1 MSEKLMLV
9 GNPNVGKTTIFNAL
23 TNSFEH
29 TGNWHGV
36 TVDKKE
42 KQIEHLGKE
51 YEIVDLPGLYSL
63 SSFSF
68 EEQVS
73 IDYVVQNFGTV
84 IDILDANVI
93 ERNLYLT
100 LGLLEM
106 NISPVIFVNFAREVK
121 EKGTLFDYKKL
132 SQILGLCVEV
142 SGDKIGKETLE
153 KLIKNSPKKAS
164 PLPYLSKLPLDEIKE
179 ILTKD
184 QLEKFKEKEN
194 FLCIKILEQD
204 ESVLAKIN
212 LSDLQKKKIKNIFEK
227 DDYLTKI
234 SAFRFEYISKIMKEI
249 TIKKGES
256 VYGKHKIDK
265 IILNKFLCFPIF
277 LLILFG
283 IFFLTFSSVGAFLSQ
298 GLKEIFNLIA
308 IPIKQFLISIN
319 SPIWVVSLFSTAIIS
334 GVGGLLSFIPQI
346 VLLFLFLSLLEDSGY
361 MSRLAFSFEEIFY
374 KFGLSGKSIFT
385 ILMSLGCSTTAVM
398 TARNIEDKN
407 TKLKTAMLTPYMSCS
422 AKLPIYA
429 VIGGAFFGKGNILV
443 IISMYLLGLVVAIIV
458 SSILNRGKLKSGE
471 RSFILEFPPYRL
483 PNFKRVNSVI
493 YQNCK
498 LFVVKVSTILLS
510 FSVIVWILQNF
521 SFNFTYV
528 PTSSYAV
535 SMLETVGKWL
545 CFIFAPIGLGNYGIV
560 VSLLVGVMAKE
571 MVVATMSIIN
581 KVPDTNN
588 FDEQLGSSFLSNSFV
603 ITFSPV
609 TAIVMMVFSLLYL
622 PCVSTMAVLRQE
634 IGLKWTFFA
643 CVLQFSIAYG
653 LCFIIYNFATG
664 TAIAKFLI
672 GFFVL
677 LTTFLLLI
685 FSKKLSGKNSFCP
698 FSCKR
703 CKKCFAVNN

>member
-9 GNPNVGKTTIFNAL
+9 GNPNVGKTTLFNCL
-23 TNSFEH
+23 SNSFEH

-42 KQIEHLGKE
+42 KQIECLGKKFDL
-51 YEIVDLPGLYSL
+51 VDLPGLYSL

-73 IDYVVQNFGTV
+73 IDYIQKNSGIV
-84 IDILDANVI
+84 IDVVDGNVLQ
-93 ERNLYLT
+93 RNLYLT

-106 NISPVIFVNFAREVK
+106 NISPVIFVNFAKEIK
-121 EKGTLFDYKKL
+121 EKGTIYDYKKL
-132 SQILGLCVEV
+132 SQILGVCVI
-142 SGDKIGKETLE
+142 SIDKKIEKNLLE
-153 KLIKNSPKKAS
+153 KLTKKFENFS
-164 PLPYLSKLPLDEIKE
+164 TPLPYLCKLPLDEIKE
-179 ILTKD
+179 ILTKE
-184 QLEKFKEKEN
+184 QMQIFYGKEN

-204 ESVLAKIN
+204 ESVFEKIN
-212 LSDLQKKKIKNIFEK
+212 LTEIQKKRVNRIIEKEDFLSKIAS
-227 DDYLTKI
+227 L
-234 SAFRFEYISKIMKEI
+234 RFEYISQIMKEI
-249 TIKKGES
+249 TVKKGES

-283 IFFLTFSSVGAFLSQ
+283 IFFITFSSVGSFLSQ
-298 GLKEIFNLIA
+298 GLKELFDLVA
-308 IPIKQFLISIN
+308 IPTKQFLISIN
-319 SPIWVVSLFSTAIIS
+319 SPIWVVGLFSTAIIS

-429 VIGGAFFGKGNILV
+429 VIGGSFFGKGNILV
-443 IISMYLLGLVVAIIV
+443 IISMYVLGLIVALIV
-458 SSILNRGKLKSGE
+458 SNILNRGKLRSGE
-471 RSFILEFPPYRL
+471 RSFILEFPQYRL
-483 PNFKRVNSVI
+483 PNFRRVFSVI
-493 YQNCK
+493 WQNCK
-498 LFVVKVSTILLS
+498 TFVVKVSTILLS

-521 SFNFTYV
+521 SFSFIYV
-528 PTSSYAV
+528 PTSTYAV

-545 CFIFAPIGLGNYGIV
+545 CFIFVPIGLGNYGIV

-571 MVVATMSIIN
+571 MVVATMAIIN
-581 KVPDTNN
+581 KVPNSNN
-588 FDEQLGSSFLSNSFV
+588 FDEQLGSSFLSSGFV

-634 IGLKWTFFA
+634 IGLKWTLFA
-643 CVLQFSIAYG
+643 CTLQFSIAYG
-653 LCFIIYNFATG
+653 ICFLIYNFATG
-664 TAIAKFLI
+664 SAVFKFLI
-672 GFFVL
+672 GFLVL
-677 LTTFLLLI
+677 LGTFLLLI
-685 FSKKLSGKNSFCP
+685 FSKKTCEKCSTCNFN
-698 FSCKR
+698 
-703 CKKCFAVNN
+703 CKKCFLLNN

>member
-1 MSEKLMLV
+1 MLV
-9 GNPNVGKTTIFNAL
+9 GNPNVGKTTLFNSL

-42 KQIEHLGKE
+42 KQIENFGKK
-51 YEIVDLPGLYSL
+51 YDLVDLPGLYSL

-73 IDYVVQNFGTV
+73 IDYILKNSGIV
-84 IDILDANVI
+84 IDILDGNVLN
-93 ERNLYLT
+93 RNLYLT
-100 LGLLEM
+100 LGLIEM
-106 NISPVIFVNFAREVK
+106 NISPVIFVNFAKEIK
-121 EKGTLFDYKKL
+121 EKGTFYDYKKL
-132 SQILGLCVEV
+132 SQILGLSVIAQE
-142 SGDKIGKETLE
+142 DKINKNTLE
-153 KLIKNSPKKAS
+153 KITEKNEKKINT
-164 PLPYLSKLPLDEIKE
+164 LPYLSKLPISEIKE
-179 ILTKD
+179 ILTKE
-184 QLEKFKEKEN
+184 QLEKFSGKEN
-194 FLCIKILEQD
+194 FICIKILEQD
-204 ESVLAKIN
+204 
-212 LSDLQKKKIKNIFEK
+212 DTIFEK
-227 DDYLTKI
+227 LSLTEIQKKRISRILEKEDYLTRI
-234 SAFRFEYISKIMKEI
+234 STLRFEYIAQLMKEI
-249 TIKKGES
+249 TVKKGES

-277 LLILFG
+277 LLILFC
-283 IFFLTFSSVGAFLSQ
+283 IFFITFSSVDAFLSQ
-298 GLKEIFNLIA
+298 GLKELFDIIA
-308 IPIKQFLISIN
+308 IPIKQFLIDIN
-319 SPIWVVSLFSTAIIS
+319 SPLWVVGLFSTAIIS

-429 VIGGAFFGKGNILV
+429 VIGGSFFGKGNILV
-443 IISMYLLGLVVAIIV
+443 IVSMYVLGLIVALIV
-458 SSILNRGKLKSGE
+458 SNILNRGKLRSGE

-483 PNFKRVNSVI
+483 PNFRRVFTVI
-493 YQNCK
+493 WQNCK
-498 LFVVKVSTILLS
+498 SFVVKVSTILLS

-521 SFNFTYV
+521 SFTFAYI
-528 PTSSYAV
+528 PTSTYAV

-571 MVVATMSIIN
+571 MVVATMAIIN
-581 KVPDTNN
+581 KVPNTNN
-588 FDEQLGSSFLSNSFV
+588 FDEQLGASFLTSGFV

-622 PCVSTMAVLRQE
+622 PCVSTMAVLKQE
-634 IGLKWTFFA
+634 IGLKWTLFA
-643 CVLQFSIAYG
+643 CTLQFSIAYG
-653 LCFIIYNFATG
+653 ICFLIYNFATG
-664 TAIAKFLI
+664 SAVAKILI
-672 GFFVL
+672 GFSVL
-677 LTTFLLLI
+677 LGTFLLLF
-685 FSKKLSGKNSFCP
+685 FSKKLCEKSPCCNFN
-698 FSCKR
+698 
-703 CKKCFAVNN
+703 CKKCFIVNN